1 MKENIIWRNNMDK
14 ETKDQVYERAKQM
27 IIAGE
32 SWDKIMEE
40 TRLRQKD
47 LRRIQIEEIDPKF

>member
-1 MKENIIWRNNMDK
+1 MEK

-47 LRRIQIEEIDPKF
+47 LKRIQMEEINPKF

>member
-1 MKENIIWRNNMDK
+1 MNRQGRN
-14 ETKDQVYERAKQM
+14 EVYGRAKQM

-40 TRLRQKD
+40 TKLRLKD
-47 LRRIQIEEIDPKF
+47 LKKIQTTEIDPKF